1 MDNKKAFKRWLW
13 YFSIPAAAILLFKLF
28 DNISQAIGT
37 LATLLGILAPF
48 VGGFVLAFFLYG
60 PCCWVER
67 KLLKL
72 KGKAWKKL
80 ARPLSL
86 LIVYLALFCSLALLI
101 YSIIPLVVSSLT
113 SLLSSM
119 PEYMKAAAQRIEEF
133 SQPGGVLERL
143 GLSDKISELYQY
155 VQSALT
161 KLLTTE
167 NIVSAIKGVGNV
179 ATSLFNVVIS
189 FIVSLYMLGGRESLF
204 REVRSFCGLFIKRR
218 PLAVMRRYAHRSAT
232 IFISY
237 FYGAFAD
244 AFVVGVVVSI
254 GLLIFRIPYAVLL
267 GMTMGM
273 LNMIPYF
280 GAVIGG
286 FLVVLTTL
294 LTSNIYTAIGVL
306 IYLIV
311 VQQIDANIL
320 QPRVVGGSVGL
331 RPIYVL
337 LSITLFGGLFGFW
350 GIFFGVPLMAV
361 IQMLVKDA
369 IANQRRQR
377 ERKRLQSEVAA
388 PNEDSSSDN
397 DEEGDAISFR
407 Y

>member
-1 MDNKKAFKRWLW
+1 MDNKTAVKRWLW

-37 LATLLGILAPF
+37 LATLVGILSPF
-48 VGGFVLAFFLYG
+48 VGGFILAFFLYG
-60 PCCWVER
+60 PCCWIEK

-86 LIVYLALFCSLALLI
+86 LIVYLVLFCSLALLI

-119 PEYMKAAAQRIEEF
+119 PEYMQTAAQRIEEI
-133 SQPGGVLERL
+133 SQPGGALERL
-143 GLSDKISELYQY
+143 GLSAKLNELYRY
-155 VQSALT
+155 FQSALT

-167 NIVSAIKGVGNV
+167 NIVTAIKGVGNV

-189 FIVSLYMLGGRESLF
+189 FIVSLYMLSSRESLF
-204 REVRSFCGLFIKRR
+204 REVRAVCGLFIKRR
-218 PLAVMRRYAHRSAT
+218 PLAILRRYANRSAA

-244 AFVVGVVVSI
+244 AFAVGVVVSI
-254 GLLIFRIPYAVLL
+254 GLLIFKIPYAVLL

-286 FLVVLTTL
+286 VLVVLTTL

-320 QPRVVGGSVGL
+320 QPRVVGNSVGL

-337 LSITLFGGLFGFW
+337 LSITLFGGIFGFW
-350 GIFFGVPLMAV
+350 GIFFGVPMMAV

-369 IANQRRQR
+369 IANQRRLQ
-377 ERKRLQSEVAA
+377 ERKRMQSPEGSSPEQPA
-388 PNEDSSSDN
+388 PHRDRANRT
-397 DEEGDAISFR
+397 GTP
-407 Y
+407 